1 MIRGRE
7 PMAWSLF
14 AAGGTAA
21 ALLLPALFLV
31 LFLAAPLGWGVG
43 NDPGAWAD
51 PHGSAGMRLLL
62 AGLLPFLFFHA
73 AHRLR
78 YTLHDG
84 LQLHHLDR
92 PITLATYGVALVLSA
107 IALLL
112 PWIHL
117 P

>member
-14 AAGGTAA
+14 AGGGTLA

-31 LFLAAPLGWGVG
+31 LFLAAPLGWGAG
-43 NDPGAWAD
+43 NDPEAWGHVLES
-51 PHGSAGMRLLL
+51 PLVRLLL
-62 AGLLPFLFFHA
+62 SGLLPLLLFHA

-78 YTLHDG
+78 YTLYDG
-84 LQLHHLDR
+84 LQLYHLDR
-92 PITLATYGVALVLSA
+92 PITLATYGTASALSLVALLVL
-107 IALLL
+107 
-112 PWIHL
+112 WIHL